1 MGEIASHQI
10 VDALEDLVKERNLDK
25 EVIIEIL
32 KEAFKA
38 AVKEKYGTTEN
49 VDVIIDPELGTI
61 KIIAKREV
69 VLKVNNPAL
78 EIAKKEA
85 KKIKPDARVGDIVEV
100 ELDPSEFGRK
110 AVLAAKQKLIQ
121 SITETER
128 EIIYSDYRHKVGE
141 IVSGAVHRVDRGN
154 VIVNLGRAEGVILR
168 NEQIPDEHLPIG
180 KTVRAYVKEVRK
192 DTKGPQIIL
201 SRRAPEFVKKLFEF
215 EVPEIYEGRVQ
226 IVAVAREAG
235 ERTKIAVYST
245 DDRIDP
251 VGACVGLKGTRVQA
265 VVKELSNEKIDIIPY
280 SADPEQFV
288 KKALAPAEVLETYLY
303 PDEHKIVIV
312 VPDDQ
317 LSLAIGKGGV
327 NARLA
332 ARLVG
337 WKLTIYGEE
346 QYKASMTPIEKLD
359 ILTKEQLEV
368 LKKFEIDTV
377 QKLARMKEELLRS
390 IPEIGD
396 KANEIL
402 LAARKLVDQVEAEH
416 AFVTKD
422 RQLEEALS
430 AKKQKD
436 VPSAERQV
444 EAKTSEE
451 NLEKK

>member
-1 MGEIASHQI
+1 M
-10 VDALEDLVKERNLDK
+10 
-25 EVIIEIL
+25 
-32 KEAFKA
+32 
-38 AVKEKYGTTEN
+38 
-49 VDVIIDPELGTI
+49 
-61 KIIAKREV
+61 
-69 VLKVNNPAL
+69 
-78 EIAKKEA
+78 
-85 KKIKPDARVGDIVEV
+85 
-100 ELDPSEFGRK
+100 
-110 AVLAAKQKLIQ
+110 
-121 SITETER
+121 
-128 EIIYSDYRHKVGE
+128 
-141 IVSGAVHRVDRGN
+141 
-154 VIVNLGRAEGVILR
+154 
-168 NEQIPDEHLPIG
+168 
-180 KTVRAYVKEVRK
+180 
-192 DTKGPQIIL
+192 
-201 SRRAPEFVKKLFEF
+201 
-215 EVPEIYEGRVQ
+215 
-226 IVAVAREAG
+226 
-235 ERTKIAVYST
+235 
-245 DDRIDP
+245 
-251 VGACVGLKGTRVQA
+251 
-265 VVKELSNEKIDIIPY
+265 
-280 SADPEQFV
+280 
-288 KKALAPAEVLETYLY
+288 LETYLY

-451 NLEKK
+451 NPKKK